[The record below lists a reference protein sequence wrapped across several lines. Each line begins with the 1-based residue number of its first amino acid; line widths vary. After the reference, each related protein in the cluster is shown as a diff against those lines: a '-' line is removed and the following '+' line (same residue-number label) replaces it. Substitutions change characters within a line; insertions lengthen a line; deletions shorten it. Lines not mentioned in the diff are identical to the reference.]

1 MKKNTLAK
9 VLYIVVI
16 VAVVALLWS
25 TVTQTDRSTRELSS
39 YAELEKKIEAGE
51 IYGVAMYDSQSGT
64 NVILAVTKA
73 HEQNFKNIESR
84 YDYLVRFNG
93 TETSYDDFYAKFKNY
108 KEQGKLQADLK
119 TLPTPEPSWFMSLL
133 PYLVMLLLTGGL
145 MFFMFQQMQ
154 AANGK
159 AAQFGRATA
168 RAYDGKNK
176 LGFKDVAGAE
186 EEKEE
191 MSELVDFLKNPKQF
205 TDMGARIPKGVL
217 LVGPPGTGKTLL
229 AKAVAGEA
237 GVPFYSITGSD
248 FVELYVGIGASRVR
262 DLFSQAKRSAPC
274 IIFIDEIDA
283 VGRRRGAGL
292 GGGHDEREQTL
303 NQLLVEMDGFND
315 NQGVI
320 VMAATNRA
328 DILDN
333 ALLRPGRF
341 DRQVYVGLPDIK
353 GRADIL
359 KVHARGKPLGED
371 VDLRDIAKGTPGFS
385 GADLENLLNE
395 AALLAV
401 RRHRRFIMQKDI
413 DDAILKV
420 SMGPEKKSRVITEKE
435 RRLTAYHE
443 SGHAIAAHYLE
454 HVDPVQYITIIPRG
468 QAGGFTLFR
477 PQDDKSFRSR
487 SEMFEDIVVALGGRI
502 AEKIFL
508 DDISTGAS
516 GDIQQA
522 THTARNMVTV
532 YGMSDR
538 LGPISFDSS
547 GHSIFIGR
555 DFGQTKSYS
564 EETAAIID
572 EEVKHIFDEAALK
585 CEEILRAHADVLVAL
600 AEYLLINETI
610 DGEDFRY
617 FCDHKCMPPLPEKSD
632 AVKQKEAELLKE
644 TETPAAPAE
653 NAEAKSEPDENKKE
667 E

>member
-1 MKKNTLAK
+1 MNQQPKTLQTI
-9 VLYIVVI
+9 LL
-16 VAVVALLWS
+16 VAVLALVL
-25 TVTQTDRSTRELSS
+25 VVLSS
-39 YAELEKKIEAGE
+39 SLLTQNGSRLAYSDVLDLFENERVESFVLQGDTLTLTLYGSDAEQAGTATAKIGDIETFHKDLDETIAAQSAAGVLKS
-51 IYGVAMYDSQSGT
+51 Y
-64 NVILAVTKA
+64 N
-73 HEQNFKNIESR
+73 
-84 YDYLVRFNG
+84 YLPAAN
-93 TETSYDDFYAKFKNY
+93 SIW
-108 KEQGKLQADLK
+108 K
-119 TLPTPEPSWFMSLL
+119 TAL
-133 PYLVMLLLTGGL
+133 PYLLVGIALLFVWFIL
-145 MFFMFQQMQ
+145 MNRSGSGPNAM
-154 AANGK
+154 
-159 AAQFGRATA
+159 AQFTRANA
-168 RAYDGKNK
+168 RFGVPS
-176 LGFKDVAGAE
+176 GESVTFQDVAGAD

-191 MSELVDFLKNPKQF
+191 LSEIVEFLRDPDRFKQL
-205 TDMGARIPKGVL
+205 GAKIPKGVL

-229 AKAVAGEA
+229 ARAVAGEA
-237 GVPFYSITGSD
+237 NVAFLSISGSD
-248 FVELYVGIGASRVR
+248 FVELYVGVGASRVR
-262 DLFSQAKRSAPC
+262 DLFEQAKRVAPA
-274 IIFIDEIDA
+274 IVFIDEIDA
-283 VGRRRGAGL
+283 VGRQRGAGL

-632 AVKQKEAELLKE
+632 TVKQKEAELLKE

-653 NAEAKSEPDENKKE
+653 NAEAKSEPDESKKE